1 MKKYVQFFA
10 LKNSGNVVGIMSEFA
25 KKNSYFLI
33 IFTIFA
39 TFDERFSFWFNLTT
53 TWLENPDFGSK
64 SRFWLKVKIF
74 VKNSIFDKNQDLS

>member
-1 MKKYVQFFA
+1 MKPISCKSLVYQKYHNRMKKYVQFFA

-64 SRFWLKVKIF
+64 SRF
-74 VKNSIFDKNQDLS
+74 